1 MRQVVELMSVHFQH
15 VVEYT
20 TSGHGTRHAKA
31 IGGIG
36 PLSCPCTLLN
46 VQLINCPH
54 PVCTCELKGEIDP
67 AGWTKHVIE

>member
-1 MRQVVELMSVHFQH
+1 MRVHFQY

-20 TSGHGTRHAKA
+20 TAGHDAKA

-46 VQLINCPH
+46 VQLIIAHILCA
-54 PVCTCELKGEIDP
+54 LI
-67 AGWTKHVIE
+67 I